1 MAESAEEQFSCC
13 QQEPY
18 THHDIPSGPDAIVVR
33 EIYYPIMIDAQSRE
47 IFRQGSRTYYFSSM
61 FFPEPYKSDVFT
73 LYAFVRKAD
82 DFVDAIPQDEQGFNE
97 FESAF
102 WRALAGAPTPET
114 NSIILNFVSLVR
126 RVNIPEDWI
135 RAFLTA
141 MRLDIYKKRYASID
155 ETCHYMYGSAE
166 VIGLML
172 MRIFKLEPDSEQGA
186 RLLGRAMQ
194 YINMIRDVA
203 EDIELG
209 RQYLPIDEYAQYGL
223 RSDVPL
229 SKEVALDCPSA
240 FSRYMRAQLQRQMG
254 WMALARKSFR
264 YLPRSLRIPV
274 STASQM
280 YDWTAAQIMA
290 DPLIVWQNRSSQ
302 PLPECSSL
310 ACARV

>member
-1 MAESAEEQFSCC
+1 MRYSR
-13 QQEPY
+13 Y
-18 THHDIPSGPDAIVVR
+18 TMRH
-33 EIYYPIMIDAQSRE
+33 MISAQSRA
-47 IFRQGSRTYYFSSM
+47 IFSQGSRTYYFSSL

-73 LYAFVRKAD
+73 LYAFVRTAD
-82 DFVDAIPQDEQGFNE
+82 DFVDATPQDGAGFTA
-97 FESAF
+97 FETQVWQAF
-102 WRALAGAPTPET
+102 AGTRLLESSTEHTA
-114 NSIILNFVSLVR
+114 IILDFVAMVE
-126 RVNIPEDWI
+126 RVGIPHDLI
-135 RAFLTA
+135 RSFLAA
-141 MRLDIYKKRYASID
+141 MRLDLYKKQYDTIE
-155 ETCHYMYGSAE
+155 ETIHYMYGSAE

-172 MRIFKLEPDSEQGA
+172 MRIFKLEPDSEQDA

-223 RSDVPL
+223 RTDVPL

-290 DPLIVWQNRSSQ
+290 DPLIVWQKQIKPTATRV
-302 PLPECSSL
+302 LITGLRTSL
-310 ACARV
+310 S